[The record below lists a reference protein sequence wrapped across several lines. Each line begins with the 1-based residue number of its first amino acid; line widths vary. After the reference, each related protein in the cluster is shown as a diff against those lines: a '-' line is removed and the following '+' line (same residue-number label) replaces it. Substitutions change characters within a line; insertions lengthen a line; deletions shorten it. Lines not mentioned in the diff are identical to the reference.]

1 MSSALNNIGKNL
13 DKQFENHNFLSQK
26 LGIEDLSAGFKQFIE
41 SQNLHVIME
50 NGLSRRVPVIYI
62 SQELWAERK
71 MNWKEMRSENGEE
84 IGRPFIAII
93 RTAVKKGTAPNKF
106 TIPNKK
112 KFTFVKVPTFDG
124 TLKGFDLY
132 KIPQPTY
139 VDLEFE
145 VKFVSHYMEDVDDF
159 NEMMLDKAF
168 SSGQGYMNINGYYI
182 ASKMGDPSDES
193 NVEDINAERIYQISV
208 PVTIHGKIVDPTEF
222 EKVNTIKKISI
233 KISEL

>member
-1 MSSALNNIGKNL
+1 
-13 DKQFENHNFLSQK
+13 
-26 LGIEDLSAGFKQFIE
+26 
-41 SQNLHVIME
+41 
-50 NGLSRRVPVIYI
+50 
-62 SQELWAERK
+62 
-71 MNWKEMRSENGEE
+71 
-84 IGRPFIAII
+84 
-93 RTAVKKGTAPNKF
+93 
-106 TIPNKK
+106 
-112 KFTFVKVPTFDG
+112 
-124 TLKGFDLY
+124 
-132 KIPQPTY
+132 
-139 VDLEFE
+139 
-145 VKFVSHYMEDVDDF
+145 MEDVDDF